1 MSTKKKTEGI
11 LYRDKIWIKKEIF
24 SRDVK
29 LILHHRPQTAY
40 FDFKWTSP
48 AKIPL
53 CVSVKKCNSTFNHCN
68 ISV

>member
-1 MSTKKKTEGI
+1 MSTKKHRRN
-11 LYRDKIWIKKEIF
+11 LVQRQNMDKKEIF

-29 LILHHRPQTAY
+29 LILRHRPQTAY

>member
-1 MSTKKKTEGI
+1 MSTKKHRRNLI
-11 LYRDKIWIKKEIF
+11 QRQNMDKKEIF

>member
-1 MSTKKKTEGI
+1 MSTKKHRRNLVQRQNI
-11 LYRDKIWIKKEIF
+11 DKKEIF

>member
-1 MSTKKKTEGI
+1 MSAKKHRRN
-11 LYRDKIWIKKEIF
+11 LVQRQNMDKKEIF

>member
-1 MSTKKKTEGI
+1 MSTKKHRRN
-11 LYRDKIWIKKEIF
+11 LVQRQNMDKKEIF

>member
-1 MSTKKKTEGI
+1 MSTKKHRRN
-11 LYRDKIWIKKEIF
+11 LVQRQNMDKKEIF

-29 LILHHRPQTAY
+29 LILHHRPQTAC